1 MPYKILI
8 LPLLAGLCAQII
20 KFLIKSNQ
28 KKASVANLFAYSGM
42 PSAHAA
48 IVVSLALIIGLEEG
62 WHSALF
68 AISVILAIIVI
79 RDAIGIRRYLGE
91 HGRVLNILVNDL
103 DEDYL
108 LDRKYPHL
116 LERIGHTPA
125 QVIAGSLIGIFISL
139 LGYYF
144 F

>member
-1 MPYKILI
+1 MSYKILF
-8 LPLLAGLCAQII
+8 LPLLAGLIAQVI

-42 PSAHAA
+42 PSAHSA
-48 IVVSLALIIGLEEG
+48 IVISLALIIGLEEG

-79 RDAIGIRRYLGE
+79 RDAIGIRRYLGQ
-91 HGRVLNILVNDL
+91 HGRILNILVKDL
-103 DEDYL
+103 EEDSL
-108 LDRKYPHL
+108 LDKTYPHL

-125 QVIAGSLIGIFISL
+125 QVIVGSLIGAAVSL
-139 LGYYF
+139 LGYF
-144 F
+144 LF